1 MNESNSTGII
11 YNRVSR
17 SRNNI
22 TNRCINSSFCSSSTS
37 TNKNMT
43 DSDDEIQNY
52 TIKNNKYNS
61 NDNYISSSPTGKHNE
76 HLYKNTNMYEYNKE
90 NYYN

>member
-1 MNESNSTGII
+1 
-11 YNRVSR
+11 
-17 SRNNI
+17 
-22 TNRCINSSFCSSSTS
+22 
-37 TNKNMT
+37 MT

-52 TIKNNKYNS
+52 TIKNNNYNS